1 MGYSSRAC
9 TLHDQDE
16 IGDIPAELQPKLLRV
31 LQEQEFEHLG
41 STQTIKVNV
50 RVVAATSR
58 NLPQMAA
65 DLEFRSDVYYRLNV
79 FPIRLPALRERERS

>member
-58 NLPQMAA
+58 KPAA
-65 DLEFRSDVYYRLNV
+65 DGCGPGVQE
-79 FPIRLPALRERERS
+79 